1 MELIHFSKL
10 VAAKAKKQA
19 SRAALYYRDY
29 SVAKWV
35 EITWRELH
43 EKVERVA
50 RALVSLG
57 VKEEDRVAICSQN
70 MPQALMVDF
79 ANYANR
85 AISVPM
91 YATASVQQ
99 IEYIVNDAE
108 IEILCVGEQIQYDNA
123 LEVIKNSK
131 FLKHI
136 IVFDPSVDL
145 KGESRAMYFEEFMR
159 KGDDQSLQKTVEKRT
174 KAATEDDLAIIM
186 YTSGTTGE
194 SKGVMLPH
202 SCLLEAMRIHDQRLV
217 SIKRSDTSMAFLPL
231 THIFERAWTYFC
243 LWQDVKVYLNQR
255 PSDIQNTLKEVR
267 PTLLCAVPRFWEK
280 IAAGVQLKI
289 DTFSPF
295 MKAMVT
301 WALAVGEEYN
311 IGYRKDQK
319 RAPFGLACRYR
330 IADGLIFSKLKKV
343 VGIDKGRLFPVAGAA
358 LDDKLA
364 KFFVSLGLPIMYGY
378 GLTETTATVCCY
390 PYHNYVIG
398 SMGTLMPDVQ
408 VKIGEDGEILVKG
421 KTICSGYYKKPE
433 ITANSFIDGWFRTG
447 DAGKLVDGKHL
458 YMTDRLK
465 DLFKT
470 SNGKYIAPQQIETI
484 LGGDVFIEQVA
495 VIGNN
500 RNYVTAI
507 IAPNIEAIK
516 GYAEQNGIKYEY
528 VDELMD
534 NPQICKMMEERIA
547 VLQKDMAPY
556 EKIKKFRMIKRGF
569 TIESGELTS
578 TLKLRRAVILQ
589 NYAAMIEE
597 MYNPVQ
603 GPLGGYAK

>member
-10 VAAKAKKQA
+10 VAEKAKKQA
-19 SRAALYYRDY
+19 SRVALYYRDY

-108 IEILCVGEQIQYDNA
+108 IEILCVGEQVQYDNA
-123 LEVIKNSK
+123 LEVIKNNK

-136 IVFDPSVDL
+136 VVFDPSVNL
-145 KGESRAMYFEEFMR
+145 KGESRAMYFEDFMR
-159 KGDDQSLQKTVEKRT
+159 LGDDESLQKTVKART

-243 LWQDVKVYLNQR
+243 LWQDVRVYLNQR

-311 IGYRKDQK
+311 IGYRKDKK

-364 KFFVSLGLPIMYGY
+364 KFFISLGLPIMYGY

-390 PYHNYVIG
+390 PYDNYLIG

-433 ITANSFIDGWFRTG
+433 ITENSFVDGWFRTG

-458 YMTDRLK
+458 YMTDRIK

-534 NPQICKMMEERIA
+534 NPQVCKMMEERIA
-547 VLQKDMAPY
+547 ELQKDMAPY
-556 EKIKKFRMIKRGF
+556 EKIKKFRLIKRGF

-603 GPLGGYAK
+603 GPIGGYVK

>member
-19 SRAALYYRDY
+19 NRVALYYRDY

-50 RALVSLG
+50 RALVSIG
-57 VKEEDRVAICSQN
+57 VKDEDRVAICSQN

-99 IEYIVNDAE
+99 IEYIINDAE
-108 IEILCVGEQIQYDNA
+108 IEVLCVGEQVQYDNA

-136 IVFDPSVDL
+136 IVFDPSVNL
-145 KGESRAMYFEEFMR
+145 KGESRAMYFEDFMR
-159 KGDDQSLQKTVEKRT
+159 KGDDQSLQKVVDKRT

-217 SIKRSDTSMAFLPL
+217 HIKRNDTSMAFLPL

-243 LWQDVKVYLNQR
+243 LWQDIRVYLNQR
-255 PSDIQNTLKEVR
+255 PTDIQNTLKEVR

-289 DTFSPF
+289 DSFSPLK
-295 MKAMVT
+295 KALVA

-311 IGYRKDQK
+311 IGYKKDLK
-319 RAPFGLACRYR
+319 RVPCGLAIRYK
-330 IADGLIFSKLKKV
+330 IADRLIFSTLKKV
-343 VGIDKGRLFPVAGAA
+343 VGLDKGRLFPVAGAA

-364 KFFVSLGLPIMYGY
+364 KFFISLGLPIMYGY

-421 KTICSGYYKKPE
+421 KTVCSGYYKKPE
-433 ITANSFIDGWFRTG
+433 INANSFIDGWFRTG

-507 IAPNIEAIK
+507 IAPNLEAIK
-516 GYAEQNGIKYEY
+516 GYATQQGIAFEL
-528 VDELMD
+528 VDELMEH
-534 NPQICKMMEERIA
+534 PQICKMMEERIA
-547 VLQKDMAPY
+547 ELQKDMAPY
-556 EKIKKFRMIKRGF
+556 EKIKKFRLIKRGF

-589 NYAAMIEE
+589 NYASMIEE

-603 GPLGGYAK
+603 GPLGDYVK

>member
-10 VAAKAKKQA
+10 VAEKARKQA
-19 SRAALYYRDY
+19 NRVALYYRDY

-50 RALVSLG
+50 RALVALG

-91 YATASVQQ
+91 YATASAQQ
-99 IEYIVNDAE
+99 IEYIINDAE
-108 IEILCVGEQIQYDNA
+108 IEVLCVGEQVQYDNA
-123 LEVIKNSK
+123 LEVIKNNK

-136 IVFDPSVDL
+136 VVFDPSVDL
-145 KGESRAMYFEEFMR
+145 KGETRAIYFEDFMR
-159 KGDDQSLQKTVEKRT
+159 LGDDKSLQKTVEKRT
-174 KAATEDDLAIIM
+174 KAATENDLAIIM

-202 SCLLEAMRIHDQRLV
+202 SCLLEAMRIHDMRLV
-217 SIKRSDTSMAFLPL
+217 KLRRSDTSMAFLPL

-243 LWQDVKVYLNQR
+243 LWQEVKVYLNSR
-255 PSDIQNTLKEVR
+255 PADIQKTLKEVR
-267 PTLLCAVPRFWEK
+267 PTMLCAVPRFWEK

-295 MKAMVT
+295 KKAMVT
-301 WALAVGEEYN
+301 WALAVGQEYN
-311 IGYRKDQK
+311 IGYKKDNK
-319 RAPFGLACRYR
+319 CAPFGLALRYR
-330 IADGLIFSKLKKV
+330 IADKLIFSTLKKV
-343 VGIDKGRLFPVAGAA
+343 VGLDRGRLFPVAGAA

-364 KFFVSLGLPIMYGY
+364 VFFLSLGLPIMYGY

-390 PYHNYVIG
+390 PYYNYVIG
-398 SMGTLMPDVQ
+398 SMGSLMPDVQ

-421 KTICSGYYKKPE
+421 KTVCSGYYKKPE

-458 YMTDRLK
+458 YMTDRIK

-547 VLQKDMAPY
+547 ELQKDMAPY

-597 MYNPVQ
+597 MYNPVK
-603 GPLGGYAK
+603 GPIGDYAK

>member
-10 VAAKAKKQA
+10 VAEKARKQA
-19 SRAALYYRDY
+19 NRVALYYRDY

-50 RALVSLG
+50 RALVALG

-91 YATASVQQ
+91 YATASAQQ
-99 IEYIVNDAE
+99 IEYIINDAE
-108 IEILCVGEQIQYDNA
+108 IEVLCVGEQVQYDNA
-123 LEVIKNSK
+123 LEVIKNNK

-136 IVFDPSVDL
+136 VVFDPSVDL
-145 KGESRAMYFEEFMR
+145 KGETRAIYFEDFMR
-159 KGDDQSLQKTVEKRT
+159 LGDDKSLQKTVEKRT
-174 KAATEDDLAIIM
+174 KAATENDLAIIM

-202 SCLLEAMRIHDQRLV
+202 SCLLEAMRIHDMRLV
-217 SIKRSDTSMAFLPL
+217 KLRRSDTSMAFLPL

-243 LWQDVKVYLNQR
+243 LWQEVKVYLNSR
-255 PSDIQNTLKEVR
+255 PADIQKTLKEVR
-267 PTLLCAVPRFWEK
+267 PTMLCAVPRFWEK

-295 MKAMVT
+295 KKAMVT
-301 WALAVGEEYN
+301 WALAVGQEYN
-311 IGYRKDQK
+311 IGYKKDNK
-319 RAPFGLACRYR
+319 CAPFGLALRYR
-330 IADGLIFSKLKKV
+330 IADKLIFSTLKKV
-343 VGIDKGRLFPVAGAA
+343 VGLDRGRLFPVAGAA

-364 KFFVSLGLPIMYGY
+364 VFFLSLGLPIMYGY

-390 PYHNYVIG
+390 PYDNYVIG
-398 SMGTLMPDVQ
+398 SMGSLMPDVQ

-421 KTICSGYYKKPE
+421 KTVCSGYYKKPE

-458 YMTDRLK
+458 YMTDRIK

-547 VLQKDMAPY
+547 ELQKDMAPY

-597 MYNPVQ
+597 MYNPVK
-603 GPLGGYAK
+603 GPIGDYAK

>member
-10 VAAKAKKQA
+10 VAEKAKKQA
-19 SRAALYYRDY
+19 SRVALYYRDY

-35 EITWRELH
+35 EITWRELQ

-108 IEILCVGEQIQYDNA
+108 IEILCVGEQVQYDNA
-123 LEVIKNSK
+123 LEVIKNNK

-136 IVFDPSVDL
+136 VVFDPSVNL
-145 KGESRAMYFEEFMR
+145 KGESRAMYFEDFMR
-159 KGDDQSLQKTVEKRT
+159 LGDDESLQKIVKART

-311 IGYRKDQK
+311 IGYRKDKK

-364 KFFVSLGLPIMYGY
+364 KFFISLGLPIMYGY

-390 PYHNYVIG
+390 PYDNYLIG
-398 SMGTLMPDVQ
+398 SMGMLMPDVQ

-421 KTICSGYYKKPE
+421 KTVCSGYYKKPE
-433 ITANSFIDGWFRTG
+433 ITENSFVDGWFRTG

-458 YMTDRLK
+458 YMTDRIK

-534 NPQICKMMEERIA
+534 NPQVCKMMEERIA
-547 VLQKDMAPY
+547 ELQKDMAPY
-556 EKIKKFRMIKRGF
+556 EKIKKFRLIKRGF

-603 GPLGGYAK
+603 GPIGGYVK

>member
-19 SRAALYYRDY
+19 NRVALYYRDY

-50 RALVSLG
+50 RALVSIG
-57 VKEEDRVAICSQN
+57 VKDEDRVAICSQN

-99 IEYIVNDAE
+99 IEYIINDAE
-108 IEILCVGEQIQYDNA
+108 IEVLCVGEQVQYDNA

-136 IVFDPSVDL
+136 IVFDPSVNL
-145 KGESRAMYFEEFMR
+145 KGESRAMYFEDFMR
-159 KGDDQSLQKTVEKRT
+159 KGDDQSLQKVVDKRT

-217 SIKRSDTSMAFLPL
+217 HIKRSDTSMAFLPL

-243 LWQDVKVYLNQR
+243 LWQDIRVYLNQR
-255 PSDIQNTLKEVR
+255 PTDIQNTLKEVR

-289 DTFSPF
+289 DSFSPLK
-295 MKAMVT
+295 KALVA

-311 IGYRKDQK
+311 IGYKKDLK
-319 RAPFGLACRYR
+319 RVPCGLAIRYK
-330 IADGLIFSKLKKV
+330 IADRLIFSTLKKV
-343 VGIDKGRLFPVAGAA
+343 VGLDKGRLFPVAGAA

-364 KFFVSLGLPIMYGY
+364 KFFISLGLPIMYGY

-390 PYHNYVIG
+390 PYNNYVIG

-421 KTICSGYYKKPE
+421 KTVCSGYYKKPE
-433 ITANSFIDGWFRTG
+433 INANSFIDGWFRTG

-507 IAPNIEAIK
+507 IAPNLEAIK
-516 GYAEQNGIKYEY
+516 GYATQQGIAFEL
-528 VDELMD
+528 VDELMEH
-534 NPQICKMMEERIA
+534 PQICKMMEERI
-547 VLQKDMAPY
+547 VELQKDMAPY
-556 EKIKKFRMIKRGF
+556 EKIKKFRLIKRGF

-589 NYAAMIEE
+589 NYASMIEE

-603 GPLGGYAK
+603 GPLGDYVK

>member
-19 SRAALYYRDY
+19 NRVALYYRDY

-108 IEILCVGEQIQYDNA
+108 IEVLCVGEQTQYDNA

-136 IVFDPSVDL
+136 VVFDPSVDL
-145 KGESRAMYFEEFMR
+145 KGESRAMYFEDFMR
-159 KGDDQSLQKTVEKRT
+159 KGDDQSLQKIVEKRT
-174 KAATEDDLAIIM
+174 KAATDDDLAIIM

-202 SCLLEAMRIHDQRLV
+202 SCLFEAMRIHDQRLV
-217 SIKRSDTSMAFLPL
+217 HIKRSDTSMAFLPL

-243 LWQDVKVYLNQR
+243 LWEDVKVYLNQR

-267 PTLLCAVPRFWEK
+267 PTMLCAVPRFWEK

-295 MKAMVT
+295 KKALVA

-319 RAPFGLACRYR
+319 RTPIGLAIRYK
-330 IADGLIFSKLKKV
+330 IADRLIFSTLKKV
-343 VGIDKGRLFPVAGAA
+343 VGLDRGRLFPVAGAA

-421 KTICSGYYKKPE
+421 KTVCSGYYKKPE
-433 ITANSFIDGWFRTG
+433 INANSFIDGWFRTG

-534 NPQICKMMEERIA
+534 NPQVCKMMEERIA
-547 VLQKDMAPY
+547 NLQKDMAPY

-597 MYNPVQ
+597 MYNPVK
-603 GPLGGYAK
+603 GPIGDYAK

>member
-10 VAAKAKKQA
+10 VAEKAKKQA
-19 SRAALYYRDY
+19 SRVALYYRDY

-108 IEILCVGEQIQYDNA
+108 IEILCVGEQVQYDNA
-123 LEVIKNSK
+123 LEVIKNNK

-136 IVFDPSVDL
+136 VVFDPSVDL
-145 KGESRAMYFEEFMR
+145 KGESRAMYFEDFMR
-159 KGDDQSLQKTVEKRT
+159 LGDDESLQKTVKART

-255 PSDIQNTLKEVR
+255 PADIQNTLKEVR

-311 IGYRKDQK
+311 IGYRKDKK

-364 KFFVSLGLPIMYGY
+364 KFFISLGLPIMYGY

-390 PYHNYVIG
+390 PYDNYLIG

-421 KTICSGYYKKPE
+421 KTVCSGYYKKPE
-433 ITANSFIDGWFRTG
+433 ITENSFVDGWFRTG

-458 YMTDRLK
+458 YMTDRIK

-534 NPQICKMMEERIA
+534 NPQVCKMMEERIA
-547 VLQKDMAPY
+547 ELQKDMAPY
-556 EKIKKFRMIKRGF
+556 EKIKKFRLIKRGF

-589 NYAAMIEE
+589 NYATMIEE

-603 GPLGGYAK
+603 GPIGGYVK

>member
-10 VAAKAKKQA
+10 VAEKAKKQA
-19 SRAALYYRDY
+19 SRVALYYRDY

-91 YATASVQQ
+91 YATASIQQ

-108 IEILCVGEQIQYDNA
+108 IEILCVGEQVQYDNA
-123 LEVIKNSK
+123 LEVIKNNK

-136 IVFDPSVDL
+136 VVFDPSVDL
-145 KGESRAMYFEEFMR
+145 KGESRAMYFEDFMR
-159 KGDDQSLQKTVEKRT
+159 LGDDESLQKTVKART

-311 IGYRKDQK
+311 IGYRKDKK

-364 KFFVSLGLPIMYGY
+364 KFFISLGLPIMYGY

-390 PYHNYVIG
+390 PYDNYLIG

-433 ITANSFIDGWFRTG
+433 ITENSFVDGWFRTG

-458 YMTDRLK
+458 YMTDRIK

-534 NPQICKMMEERIA
+534 NPQVCKMMEERIA
-547 VLQKDMAPY
+547 ELQKDMAPY
-556 EKIKKFRMIKRGF
+556 EKIKKFRLIKRGF

-603 GPLGGYAK
+603 GPIGGYVK

>member
-19 SRAALYYRDY
+19 NRVALYYRDY

-50 RALVSLG
+50 RALVTLG

-108 IEILCVGEQIQYDNA
+108 IEVLCVGEQIQYDNA

-136 IVFDPSVDL
+136 VVFDPSVDL
-145 KGESRAMYFEEFMR
+145 KGESRAMYFEDFMR

-174 KAATEDDLAIIM
+174 KAATDDDLAIIM

-217 SIKRSDTSMAFLPL
+217 HIKRSDTSMAFLPL

-243 LWQDVKVYLNQR
+243 LWEDVKVYLNQR

-267 PTLLCAVPRFWEK
+267 PTMLCAVPRFWEK
-280 IAAGVQLKI
+280 IAAGVQLNL
-289 DTFSPF
+289 DTVSPF
-295 MKAMVT
+295 KKALVA

-311 IGYRKDQK
+311 IGYRKDQ
-319 RAPFGLACRYR
+319 AT
-330 IADGLIFSKLKKV
+330 IAFLKGEKVSIFSCT
-343 VGIDKGRLFPVAGAA
+343 PAA
-358 LDDKLA
+358 I
-364 KFFVSLGLPIMYGY
+364 FS
-378 GLTETTATVCCY
+378 
-390 PYHNYVIG
+390 
-398 SMGTLMPDVQ
+398 Q
-408 VKIGEDGEILVKG
+408 
-421 KTICSGYYKKPE
+421 
-433 ITANSFIDGWFRTG
+433 
-447 DAGKLVDGKHL
+447 
-458 YMTDRLK
+458 
-465 DLFKT
+465 
-470 SNGKYIAPQQIETI
+470 
-484 LGGDVFIEQVA
+484 
-495 VIGNN
+495 
-500 RNYVTAI
+500 
-507 IAPNIEAIK
+507 
-516 GYAEQNGIKYEY
+516 
-528 VDELMD
+528 
-534 NPQICKMMEERIA
+534 
-547 VLQKDMAPY
+547 
-556 EKIKKFRMIKRGF
+556 KRG
-569 TIESGELTS
+569 TAQSIVGRTS
-578 TLKLRRAVILQ
+578 LSVF
-589 NYAAMIEE
+589 
-597 MYNPVQ
+597 
-603 GPLGGYAK
+603 

>member
-10 VAAKAKKQA
+10 VAAKAKKHA
-19 SRAALYYRDY
+19 NRVALYYRDY

-50 RALVSLG
+50 RALVSIG
-57 VKEEDRVAICSQN
+57 VKDEDRVAICSQN

-99 IEYIVNDAE
+99 IEYIINDAE
-108 IEILCVGEQIQYDNA
+108 IEVLCVGEQVQYDNA

-136 IVFDPSVDL
+136 IVFDPSVNL
-145 KGESRAMYFEEFMR
+145 KGESRAMYFEDFMR
-159 KGDDQSLQKTVEKRT
+159 KGDDQSLQKVVDKRT

-217 SIKRSDTSMAFLPL
+217 HIKRSDTSMAFLPL

-243 LWQDVKVYLNQR
+243 LWQDIRVYLNQR
-255 PSDIQNTLKEVR
+255 PTDIQNTLKEVR

-289 DTFSPF
+289 DSFSPLK
-295 MKAMVT
+295 KALVA

-311 IGYRKDQK
+311 IGYKKDLK
-319 RAPFGLACRYR
+319 RVPCGLAIRYK
-330 IADGLIFSKLKKV
+330 IADRLIFSTLKKV
-343 VGIDKGRLFPVAGAA
+343 VGLDKGRLFPVAGAA

-364 KFFVSLGLPIMYGY
+364 KFFISLGLPIMYGY

-421 KTICSGYYKKPE
+421 KTVCSGYYKKPE
-433 ITANSFIDGWFRTG
+433 INANSFIDGWFRTG

-507 IAPNIEAIK
+507 IAPNLEAIK
-516 GYAEQNGIKYEY
+516 GYATQQGIAFEL
-528 VDELMD
+528 VDELMEH
-534 NPQICKMMEERIA
+534 PQICKMMEERIA
-547 VLQKDMAPY
+547 ELQKDMAPY
-556 EKIKKFRMIKRGF
+556 EKIKKFRLIKRGF

-589 NYAAMIEE
+589 NYASMIEE

-603 GPLGGYAK
+603 GPLGDYVK

>member
-19 SRAALYYRDY
+19 NRVALYYRDY

-99 IEYIVNDAE
+99 IEYIINDAE
-108 IEILCVGEQIQYDNA
+108 IEVLCVGEQIQYDNA

-136 IVFDPSVDL
+136 VVFDPSVDL
-145 KGESRAMYFEEFMR
+145 KGESRAMYFEDFMR

-174 KAATEDDLAIIM
+174 KAATDDDLAIIM

-217 SIKRSDTSMAFLPL
+217 HIKRSDTSMAFLPL

-243 LWQDVKVYLNQR
+243 LWEDVKVYLNQR

-267 PTLLCAVPRFWEK
+267 PTMLCAVPRFWEK

-295 MKAMVT
+295 KKAMVA

-319 RAPFGLACRYR
+319 RAPLGLSIRYK
-330 IADGLIFSKLKKV
+330 IADRLIFSTLKKV
-343 VGIDKGRLFPVAGAA
+343 VGLDRGRLFPVAGAA

-421 KTICSGYYKKPE
+421 KTVCSGYYKKPE
-433 ITANSFIDGWFRTG
+433 INANSFIDGWFRTG

-547 VLQKDMAPY
+547 NLQKDMAPY

-589 NYAAMIEE
+589 NYSAMIEE
-597 MYNPVQ
+597 MYNPVK
-603 GPLGGYAK
+603 GPLGGYAE

>member
-145 KGESRAMYFEEFMR
+145 KGETRAMYFEEFMR
-159 KGDDQSLQKTVEKRT
+159 KGDDQSLQKTVDKRT

-231 THIFERAWTYFC
+231 THIFERAWTYLC
-243 LWQDVKVYLNQR
+243 LWEDVKVYLNQR

-267 PTLLCAVPRFWEK
+267 PTMLCAVPRFWEK

-295 MKAMVT
+295 KKAMVA

-319 RAPFGLACRYR
+319 RAPLSLAIRYK
-330 IADGLIFSKLKKV
+330 IADRFIFSTLKKV
-343 VGIDKGRLFPVAGAA
+343 VGLDRGRLFPVAGAA

-398 SMGTLMPDVQ
+398 SMGTIMPDVQ

-421 KTICSGYYKKPE
+421 KTVCSGYYKKPE
-433 ITANSFIDGWFRTG
+433 INANSFIDGWFRTG

-500 RNYVTAI
+500 RNFVTAI

>member
-10 VAAKAKKQA
+10 VAEKARKQA
-19 SRAALYYRDY
+19 NRVALYYRDY

-50 RALVSLG
+50 RALVALG

-91 YATASVQQ
+91 YATASAQQ
-99 IEYIVNDAE
+99 IEYIINDAE
-108 IEILCVGEQIQYDNA
+108 IEVLCVGEQVQYDNA
-123 LEVIKNSK
+123 LEVIKNNK

-136 IVFDPSVDL
+136 VVFDPSVDL
-145 KGESRAMYFEEFMR
+145 KGETRAIYFEDFMR
-159 KGDDQSLQKTVEKRT
+159 LGDDKSLQKTVEKRT
-174 KAATEDDLAIIM
+174 KAATENDLAIIM

-217 SIKRSDTSMAFLPL
+217 HIKRSDTSMAFLPL

-243 LWQDVKVYLNQR
+243 LWEDVKVYLNQR

-267 PTLLCAVPRFWEK
+267 PTMLCAVPRFWEK

-295 MKAMVT
+295 KKAMVT
-301 WALAVGEEYN
+301 WALAVGQEYN
-311 IGYRKDQK
+311 IGYKKDNK
-319 RAPFGLACRYR
+319 CAPFGLALRYR
-330 IADGLIFSKLKKV
+330 IADKLIFSTLKKV
-343 VGIDKGRLFPVAGAA
+343 VGLDRGRLFPVAGAA

-364 KFFVSLGLPIMYGY
+364 VFFLSLGLPIMYGY

-390 PYHNYVIG
+390 PYDNYVIG
-398 SMGTLMPDVQ
+398 SMGSLMPDVQ

-421 KTICSGYYKKPE
+421 KTVCSGYYKKPE

-458 YMTDRLK
+458 YMTDRIK

-547 VLQKDMAPY
+547 ELQKDMAPY

-597 MYNPVQ
+597 MYNPVK
-603 GPLGGYAK
+603 GPIGDYAK

>member
-19 SRAALYYRDY
+19 NRVALYYRDY

-57 VKEEDRVAICSQN
+57 VKEEDCVAICSQN

-99 IEYIVNDAE
+99 IEYIINDAE

-145 KGESRAMYFEEFMR
+145 KGESRAMYFEDFMR

-174 KAATEDDLAIIM
+174 KAATDDDLAIIM

-217 SIKRSDTSMAFLPL
+217 HIKRSDTSMAFLPL

-243 LWQDVKVYLNQR
+243 LWEDVKVYLNQR
-255 PSDIQNTLKEVR
+255 PADIQNTLKEVR
-267 PTLLCAVPRFWEK
+267 PTMLCAVPRFWEK

-295 MKAMVT
+295 KKAMVA

-311 IGYRKDQK
+311 IGYRKDLK
-319 RAPFGLACRYR
+319 RAPLGLAIRYK
-330 IADGLIFSKLKKV
+330 IADRLIFSTLKKV
-343 VGIDKGRLFPVAGAA
+343 VGLDRGRLFPVAGAA

-390 PYHNYVIG
+390 PYNNYVIG

-421 KTICSGYYKKPE
+421 KTVCSGYYKKPE

>member
-19 SRAALYYRDY
+19 NRVALYYRDY

-35 EITWRELH
+35 EITWSELH

-50 RALVSLG
+50 RALVSIG
-57 VKEEDRVAICSQN
+57 VKDEDRVAICSQN

-99 IEYIVNDAE
+99 IEYIINDAE
-108 IEILCVGEQIQYDNA
+108 IEVLCVGEQAQYDNA

-136 IVFDPSVDL
+136 IVFDPSVNL
-145 KGESRAMYFEEFMR
+145 KGESRAMYFEDFMR
-159 KGDDQSLQKTVEKRT
+159 KGDDQSLQKVVDKRT

-217 SIKRSDTSMAFLPL
+217 HIKRSDTSMAFLPL

-243 LWQDVKVYLNQR
+243 LWQDIRVYLNQR
-255 PSDIQNTLKEVR
+255 PTDIQNTLKEVR

-289 DTFSPF
+289 DSFSPLK
-295 MKAMVT
+295 KALVT

-311 IGYRKDQK
+311 IGYKKDLK
-319 RAPFGLACRYR
+319 RVPCGLAIRYK
-330 IADGLIFSKLKKV
+330 IADRLIFSTLKKV
-343 VGIDKGRLFPVAGAA
+343 VGLDKGRLFPVAGAA

-364 KFFVSLGLPIMYGY
+364 KFFISLGLPIMYGY

-421 KTICSGYYKKPE
+421 KTVCSGYYKKPE
-433 ITANSFIDGWFRTG
+433 INANSFIDGWFRTG

-507 IAPNIEAIK
+507 IAPNLEAIK
-516 GYAEQNGIKYEY
+516 GYATQQGIAFEL
-528 VDELMD
+528 VDELMEH
-534 NPQICKMMEERIA
+534 PQICKMMEERIA
-547 VLQKDMAPY
+547 ELQKDMAPY
-556 EKIKKFRMIKRGF
+556 EKIKKFRLIKRGF

-589 NYAAMIEE
+589 NYASMIEE

-603 GPLGGYAK
+603 GPLGDYVK

>member
-10 VAAKAKKQA
+10 VAEKAKKQA
-19 SRAALYYRDY
+19 SRAAVYYRDY
-29 SVAKWV
+29 SLAKWV

-70 MPQALMVDF
+70 MPQALVVDF

-108 IEILCVGEQIQYDNA
+108 IEILCVGEQVQYDNA

-145 KGESRAMYFEEFMR
+145 KGESRAMHFEDFMR
-159 KGDDQSLQKTVEKRT
+159 LGDDQSLQKVVKARM

-202 SCLLEAMRIHDQRLV
+202 SCLLEAMRIHDIRLTH
-217 SIKRSDTSMAFLPL
+217 IKRSDTSMAFLPL

-243 LWQDVKVYLNQR
+243 LWQDIRVYLNQR
-255 PSDIQNTLKEVR
+255 PTDIQNTLKEVR

-289 DTFSPF
+289 DSFSPF
-295 MKAMVT
+295 KKALVA

-311 IGYRKDQK
+311 IGYKKDLK
-319 RAPFGLACRYR
+319 RVPCGLAIRYK
-330 IADGLIFSKLKKV
+330 IADRLIFSTLKKV
-343 VGIDKGRLFPVAGAA
+343 VGLDKGRLFPVAGAA

-364 KFFVSLGLPIMYGY
+364 KFFISLGLPIMYGY

-398 SMGTLMPDVQ
+398 SMGSLMPDVE

-421 KTICSGYYKKPE
+421 KTVCTGYYKKPE
-433 ITANSFIDGWFRTG
+433 INANSFIDGWFRTG

-507 IAPNIEAIK
+507 IAPNLEAIK
-516 GYAEQNGIKYEY
+516 GYAAQHNITYEL
-528 VDELMD
+528 VDELMEH
-534 NPQICKMMEERIA
+534 PQICKMMEERIA
-547 VLQKDMAPY
+547 ELQKDMAPY
-556 EKIKKFRMIKRGF
+556 EKIKKFRLIKRGF

-589 NYAAMIEE
+589 NYATMIEE

>member
-10 VAAKAKKQA
+10 VAEKAKKQA
-19 SRAALYYRDY
+19 SRVALYYRDY

-108 IEILCVGEQIQYDNA
+108 IEILCVGEQVQYDNA
-123 LEVIKNSK
+123 LEVIKNNK

-136 IVFDPSVDL
+136 VVFDSSVDL
-145 KGESRAMYFEEFMR
+145 KGESRAMYFEDFMR
-159 KGDDQSLQKTVEKRT
+159 LGDDESLQKTVKART

-243 LWQDVKVYLNQR
+243 LWQDVRVYLNQR

-311 IGYRKDQK
+311 IGYRKDKK

-364 KFFVSLGLPIMYGY
+364 KFFISLGLPIMYGY

-390 PYHNYVIG
+390 PYDNYLIG

-421 KTICSGYYKKPE
+421 KTVCSGYYKKPE
-433 ITANSFIDGWFRTG
+433 ITENSFVDGWFRTG

-458 YMTDRLK
+458 YMTDRIK

-534 NPQICKMMEERIA
+534 NPQVCKMMEERIA
-547 VLQKDMAPY
+547 ELQKDMAPY
-556 EKIKKFRMIKRGF
+556 EKIKKFRLIKRGF

-603 GPLGGYAK
+603 GPLGGYVK

>member
-10 VAAKAKKQA
+10 VAEKAKKQA
-19 SRAALYYRDY
+19 SRVALYYRDY

-35 EITWRELH
+35 EITWRELQ

-108 IEILCVGEQIQYDNA
+108 IEILCVGEQVQYDNA
-123 LEVIKNSK
+123 LEVIKNNK

-136 IVFDPSVDL
+136 VVFDPSVDL
-145 KGESRAMYFEEFMR
+145 KGESRAMYFEDFMR
-159 KGDDQSLQKTVEKRT
+159 LGDDESLQKTVKART

-311 IGYRKDQK
+311 IGYRKDKK

-364 KFFVSLGLPIMYGY
+364 KFFISLGLPIMYGY

-390 PYHNYVIG
+390 PYDNYLIG

-421 KTICSGYYKKPE
+421 KTVCSGYYKKPE
-433 ITANSFIDGWFRTG
+433 ITENSFVDGWFRTG

-458 YMTDRLK
+458 YMTDRIK

-534 NPQICKMMEERIA
+534 NPQVCKMMEERIA
-547 VLQKDMAPY
+547 ELQKDMAPY
-556 EKIKKFRMIKRGF
+556 EKIKKFRLIKRGF

-603 GPLGGYAK
+603 GPIGGYVK

>member
-1 MELIHFSKL
+1 MKLIHFSKL
-10 VAAKAKKQA
+10 VAEKVRKQA
-19 SRAALYYRDY
+19 NRVALYYRDY

-50 RALVSLG
+50 CALVALG

-70 MPQALMVDF
+70 MPQALIVDF

-91 YATASVQQ
+91 YATASAQQ
-99 IEYIVNDAE
+99 IEYIINDAE
-108 IEILCVGEQIQYDNA
+108 IEILCVGEQVQYDNA
-123 LEVIKNSK
+123 LEVIKNNK

-136 IVFDPSVDL
+136 VVFDPSVDL
-145 KGESRAMYFEEFMR
+145 KGESRAMYFEDLMCL
-159 KGDDQSLQKTVEKRT
+159 GDNKSLQKTVQKRT
-174 KAATEDDLAIIM
+174 KAATDDDLAIIM

-202 SCLLEAMRIHDQRLV
+202 SCLLEAMRIHYIRLTGV
-217 SIKRSDTSMAFLPL
+217 KRSDTSMAFLPL

-243 LWQDVKVYLNQR
+243 LWQEVKVYLNSR
-255 PSDIQNTLKEVR
+255 PADIQKTLKEVR
-267 PTLLCAVPRFWEK
+267 PTMLCAVPRFWEK

-295 MKAMVT
+295 KKAMVT
-301 WALAVGEEYN
+301 WALAVGKEYN
-311 IGYRKDQK
+311 IGYKKDNK
-319 RAPFGLACRYR
+319 RAPFGLALRYR
-330 IADGLIFSKLKKV
+330 IADRLIFSTLKKV
-343 VGIDKGRLFPVAGAA
+343 VGLDRGRLFPVAGAA

-364 KFFVSLGLPIMYGY
+364 VFFISLGMPIMYGY

-390 PYHNYVIG
+390 PYDNYVIG
-398 SMGTLMPDVQ
+398 SMGSLMPDVQ

-421 KTICSGYYKKPE
+421 KTVCSGYYKKPE

-458 YMTDRLK
+458 YMTDRIK

-484 LGGDVFIEQVA
+484 LGGDMFIEQVA

-534 NPQICKMMEERIA
+534 NPQVCKMMEERI
-547 VLQKDMAPY
+547 VELQKDMAPY

-589 NYAAMIEE
+589 NYAAMIED
-597 MYNPVQ
+597 MYNPVK
-603 GPLGGYAK
+603 GPIGDYAK

>member
-145 KGESRAMYFEEFMR
+145 KGETRAMYFEEFMR
-159 KGDDQSLQKTVEKRT
+159 KGDDQSLQKTVDKRT

-243 LWQDVKVYLNQR
+243 LRQDVKVYLNQR

-390 PYHNYVIG
+390 PYHNYAIG

-421 KTICSGYYKKPE
+421 KTVCSGYYKKPE

-500 RNYVTAI
+500 RNFVTAI

-516 GYAEQNGIKYEY
+516 GYAAQNNITYEL
-528 VDELMD
+528 VDELMEH
-534 NPQICKMMEERIA
+534 PQICKMMEERIA

>member
-19 SRAALYYRDY
+19 NRVALYYRDY

-108 IEILCVGEQIQYDNA
+108 IELLCVGEQIQYDNA

-136 IVFDPSVDL
+136 VVFDPSVDL
-145 KGESRAMYFEEFMR
+145 KGEPRAMYFEDFMR

-174 KAATEDDLAIIM
+174 KAASDDDLAIIM

-217 SIKRSDTSMAFLPL
+217 HIKRSDTSMAFLPL

-243 LWQDVKVYLNQR
+243 LWEDVKVYLNQR
-255 PSDIQNTLKEVR
+255 PADIQNTLKEVR
-267 PTLLCAVPRFWEK
+267 PTMLCAVPRFWEK

-295 MKAMVT
+295 KKALVA

-311 IGYRKDQK
+311 IGYRKDLK
-319 RAPFGLACRYR
+319 RAPLGLSIRYK
-330 IADGLIFSKLKKV
+330 IADRLIFSTLKKV
-343 VGIDKGRLFPVAGAA
+343 VGLDRGRLFPVAGAA

-421 KTICSGYYKKPE
+421 KTVCSGYYKKPE
-433 ITANSFIDGWFRTG
+433 INANSFIDGWFRTG

-507 IAPNIEAIK
+507 IAPNLEAIK
-516 GYAEQNGIKYEY
+516 GYAAQNNITYEL
-528 VDELMD
+528 VDELME

-547 VLQKDMAPY
+547 ELQKDMAPY
-556 EKIKKFRMIKRGF
+556 EKIKKFRLIKRGF

-597 MYNPVQ
+597 MYNPVK
-603 GPLGGYAK
+603 GPIGDYAK

>member
-145 KGESRAMYFEEFMR
+145 KGETRAMYFEEFMR

-364 KFFVSLGLPIMYGY
+364 KFFISLGLPIMYGY

>member
-10 VAAKAKKQA
+10 VAEKAKKQA
-19 SRAALYYRDY
+19 SRVALYYRDY

-108 IEILCVGEQIQYDNA
+108 IEILCVGEQVQYDNA
-123 LEVIKNSK
+123 LEVIKNNK

-136 IVFDPSVDL
+136 VVFDPSVDL
-145 KGESRAMYFEEFMR
+145 KGESRAMYFEDFMR
-159 KGDDQSLQKTVEKRT
+159 LGDDESLQKTVKART

-243 LWQDVKVYLNQR
+243 LWQDVRVYLNQR

-311 IGYRKDQK
+311 IGYRKDKK

-364 KFFVSLGLPIMYGY
+364 KFFISLGLPIMYGY

-390 PYHNYVIG
+390 PYDNYLIG

-421 KTICSGYYKKPE
+421 KTVCSGYYKKPE
-433 ITANSFIDGWFRTG
+433 ITENSFVDGWFRTG

-458 YMTDRLK
+458 YMTDRIK

-534 NPQICKMMEERIA
+534 NPQVCKMMEERIA
-547 VLQKDMAPY
+547 ELQKDMAPY
-556 EKIKKFRMIKRGF
+556 EKIKKFRLIKRGF

-597 MYNPVQ
+597 MYNPVK
-603 GPLGGYAK
+603 GPLGGYVK

>member
-19 SRAALYYRDY
+19 NRVALYYRDY

-108 IEILCVGEQIQYDNA
+108 IELLCVGEQIQYDNA

-136 IVFDPSVDL
+136 VVFDPSVDL
-145 KGESRAMYFEEFMR
+145 KGESRAMYFEDFMR

-174 KAATEDDLAIIM
+174 KAATDDDLAIIM

-217 SIKRSDTSMAFLPL
+217 HIKRSDTSVAFLPL

-243 LWQDVKVYLNQR
+243 LCEDVKVYLNQR

-267 PTLLCAVPRFWEK
+267 PTMLCAVPRFWEK

-295 MKAMVT
+295 KKALVA

-319 RAPFGLACRYR
+319 RAPLGLSIRYK
-330 IADGLIFSKLKKV
+330 IADRLIFSTLKKV
-343 VGIDKGRLFPVAGAA
+343 VGLDRGRLFPVAGAA

-421 KTICSGYYKKPE
+421 KTVCSGYYKKPE
-433 ITANSFIDGWFRTG
+433 INANSFIDGWFRTG

-500 RNYVTAI
+500 RNYVTVI

-547 VLQKDMAPY
+547 NLQKDMAPY

>member
-19 SRAALYYRDY
+19 NRVALYYRDY

-50 RALVSLG
+50 RALVTLG

-108 IEILCVGEQIQYDNA
+108 IEVLCVGEQIQYDNA

-136 IVFDPSVDL
+136 VVFDPSVDL
-145 KGESRAMYFEEFMR
+145 KGESRAMYFEDFMR

-174 KAATEDDLAIIM
+174 KAATDDDLAIIM

-217 SIKRSDTSMAFLPL
+217 HIKRSDTSMAFLPL

-243 LWQDVKVYLNQR
+243 LWEDVKVYLNQR

-267 PTLLCAVPRFWEK
+267 PTMLCAVPRFWEK

-295 MKAMVT
+295 KKALVA

-311 IGYRKDQK
+311 IGYRKDLK
-319 RAPFGLACRYR
+319 RAPLGLSIRYK
-330 IADGLIFSKLKKV
+330 IADRLIFSTLKKV
-343 VGIDKGRLFPVAGAA
+343 VGLDRGRLFPVAGAA

-421 KTICSGYYKKPE
+421 KTVCSGYYKKPE
-433 ITANSFIDGWFRTG
+433 INANSFIDGWFRTG

-534 NPQICKMMEERIA
+534 NPQVCKMMEERIA
-547 VLQKDMAPY
+547 ELQKDMAPY

-597 MYNPVQ
+597 MYNPVK
-603 GPLGGYAK
+603 GPIGDYAK

>member
-10 VAAKAKKQA
+10 VAAKAKKHA
-19 SRAALYYRDY
+19 NRVALYYRDY

-108 IEILCVGEQIQYDNA
+108 IELLCVGEQIQYDNA

-136 IVFDPSVDL
+136 VVFDPSVDL
-145 KGESRAMYFEEFMR
+145 KGESRAMYFEDFMR

-174 KAATEDDLAIIM
+174 KAASDDDLAIIM

-217 SIKRSDTSMAFLPL
+217 HIKRSDTSMAFLPL

-243 LWQDVKVYLNQR
+243 LWEDVKVYLNQR

-267 PTLLCAVPRFWEK
+267 PTMLCAVPRFWEK

-295 MKAMVT
+295 KKAMVA

-319 RAPFGLACRYR
+319 RAPLGLSIRYK
-330 IADGLIFSKLKKV
+330 IADRLIFSTLKKV
-343 VGIDKGRLFPVAGAA
+343 VGLDRGRLFPVAGAA

-421 KTICSGYYKKPE
+421 KTVCSGYYKKPE
-433 ITANSFIDGWFRTG
+433 INANSFIDGWFRTG

-500 RNYVTAI
+500 RNFVTAI

-516 GYAEQNGIKYEY
+516 GYAAQNNITYEL
-528 VDELMD
+528 VDELMEH
-534 NPQICKMMEERIA
+534 PQICKMMEERIA
-547 VLQKDMAPY
+547 NLQKDMAPY

>member
-19 SRAALYYRDY
+19 NRVALYYRDY

-108 IEILCVGEQIQYDNA
+108 IELLCVGEQIQYDNA

-136 IVFDPSVDL
+136 VVFDPSVDL
-145 KGESRAMYFEEFMR
+145 KGEPRAMYFEDFMR

-174 KAATEDDLAIIM
+174 KAASDDDLAIIM

-217 SIKRSDTSMAFLPL
+217 HIKRSDTSMAFLPL

-243 LWQDVKVYLNQR
+243 LWEDVKVYLNQR
-255 PSDIQNTLKEVR
+255 PADIQNTLKEVR
-267 PTLLCAVPRFWEK
+267 PTMLCAVPRFWEK

-295 MKAMVT
+295 KKALVA

-311 IGYRKDQK
+311 IGYRKDLK
-319 RAPFGLACRYR
+319 RAPLGLSIRYK
-330 IADGLIFSKLKKV
+330 IADRLIFSTLKKV
-343 VGIDKGRLFPVAGAA
+343 VGLDRGRLFPVAGAA

-421 KTICSGYYKKPE
+421 KTVCSGYYKKPE
-433 ITANSFIDGWFRTG
+433 INANSFIDGWFRTG

-500 RNYVTAI
+500 RNFVTAI
-507 IAPNIEAIK
+507 IAPNLEAIK
-516 GYAEQNGIKYEY
+516 GYAAQNNITYEL
-528 VDELMD
+528 VDELMEH
-534 NPQICKMMEERIA
+534 PQICKMMEERIA
-547 VLQKDMAPY
+547 ELQKDMAPY
-556 EKIKKFRMIKRGF
+556 EKIKKFRLIKRGF

>member
-19 SRAALYYRDY
+19 NRVALYYRDY

-108 IEILCVGEQIQYDNA
+108 IEVLCVGEQIQYDNA

-136 IVFDPSVDL
+136 VVFDPSVDL
-145 KGESRAMYFEEFMR
+145 KGESRAMYFEDFMR
-159 KGDDQSLQKTVEKRT
+159 KGDDLSLQKTVEKRT
-174 KAATEDDLAIIM
+174 KAATDDDLAIIM

-217 SIKRSDTSMAFLPL
+217 HIKRSDTSMAFLPL

-243 LWQDVKVYLNQR
+243 LWEDVKVYLNQR

-267 PTLLCAVPRFWEK
+267 PTMLCAVPRFWEK

-295 MKAMVT
+295 KKALVA

-319 RAPFGLACRYR
+319 RAPLGLAIRYK
-330 IADGLIFSKLKKV
+330 IADRLIFSTLKKV
-343 VGIDKGRLFPVAGAA
+343 VGLDRGRLFPVAGAA

-421 KTICSGYYKKPE
+421 KTVCSGYYKKPE
-433 ITANSFIDGWFRTG
+433 INANSFIDGWFRTG

-534 NPQICKMMEERIA
+534 NPQVCKMMEERIA
-547 VLQKDMAPY
+547 ELQKDMAPY

-597 MYNPVQ
+597 MYNPVK
-603 GPLGGYAK
+603 GPIGDYAK

>member
-10 VAAKAKKQA
+10 VAEKAKKQA
-19 SRAALYYRDY
+19 SRVALYYRDY

-108 IEILCVGEQIQYDNA
+108 IEILCVGEQVQYDNA
-123 LEVIKNSK
+123 LEVIKNNK

-136 IVFDPSVDL
+136 VVFDSSVDL
-145 KGESRAMYFEEFMR
+145 KGESRAMYFEDFMR
-159 KGDDQSLQKTVEKRT
+159 LGDDESLQKTVKART

-311 IGYRKDQK
+311 IGYRKDKK

-364 KFFVSLGLPIMYGY
+364 KFFISLGLPIMYGY

-390 PYHNYVIG
+390 PYDNYLIG

-421 KTICSGYYKKPE
+421 KTVCSGYYKKPE
-433 ITANSFIDGWFRTG
+433 ITENSFVDGWFRTG

-458 YMTDRLK
+458 YMTDRIK

-534 NPQICKMMEERIA
+534 NPQVCKMMEERIA
-547 VLQKDMAPY
+547 ELQKDMAPY
-556 EKIKKFRMIKRGF
+556 EKIKKFRLIKRGF
-569 TIESGELTS
+569 SIESGELTS

-603 GPLGGYAK
+603 GPIGGYVK

>member
-10 VAAKAKKQA
+10 VAEKAKKQA
-19 SRAALYYRDY
+19 SRAAVYYRDY
-29 SVAKWV
+29 SLAKWV

-70 MPQALMVDF
+70 MPQALVVDF

-108 IEILCVGEQIQYDNA
+108 IEILCVGEQVQYDNA

-145 KGESRAMYFEEFMR
+145 KGESRAMYFEDFMR
-159 KGDDQSLQKTVEKRT
+159 LGDDQSLQKVVKARM

-202 SCLLEAMRIHDQRLV
+202 SCLLEAMRIHDIRLTH
-217 SIKRSDTSMAFLPL
+217 IKRSDTSMAFLPL

-243 LWQDVKVYLNQR
+243 LWQDIRVYLNQR
-255 PSDIQNTLKEVR
+255 PTDIQNTLKEVR

-289 DTFSPF
+289 DSFSPF
-295 MKAMVT
+295 KKALVA

-311 IGYRKDQK
+311 IGYKKDLK
-319 RAPFGLACRYR
+319 RVPCGLAIRYK
-330 IADGLIFSKLKKV
+330 IADKLIFSTLKKV
-343 VGIDKGRLFPVAGAA
+343 VGLDKGRLFPVAGAA

-364 KFFVSLGLPIMYGY
+364 KFFISLGLPIMYGY

-398 SMGTLMPDVQ
+398 SMGSLMPDVE

-421 KTICSGYYKKPE
+421 KTVCTGYYKKPE
-433 ITANSFIDGWFRTG
+433 INANSFIDGWFRTG

-507 IAPNIEAIK
+507 IAPNLEAIK
-516 GYAEQNGIKYEY
+516 GYAAQHNITYEL
-528 VDELMD
+528 VDELMEH
-534 NPQICKMMEERIA
+534 PQICKMMEERIA
-547 VLQKDMAPY
+547 ELQKDMAPY
-556 EKIKKFRMIKRGF
+556 EKIKKFRLIKRGF

-589 NYAAMIEE
+589 NYATMIEE

>member
-19 SRAALYYRDY
+19 NRVALYYRDY

-50 RALVSLG
+50 RALVSIG
-57 VKEEDRVAICSQN
+57 VKDEDRVAICSQN

-99 IEYIVNDAE
+99 IEYIINDAE
-108 IEILCVGEQIQYDNA
+108 IEVLCVGEQAQYDNA

-136 IVFDPSVDL
+136 IVFDPSVNL
-145 KGESRAMYFEEFMR
+145 KGESRAMYFEDFMR
-159 KGDDQSLQKTVEKRT
+159 KGDDQSLQKVVDKRT

-217 SIKRSDTSMAFLPL
+217 HIKRSDTSMAFLPL

-243 LWQDVKVYLNQR
+243 LWQDIRVYLNQR
-255 PSDIQNTLKEVR
+255 PTDIQNTLKEVR

-289 DTFSPF
+289 DSFSPLK
-295 MKAMVT
+295 KALVA

-311 IGYRKDQK
+311 IGYKKDLK
-319 RAPFGLACRYR
+319 RVPCGLAIRYK
-330 IADGLIFSKLKKV
+330 IADRLIFSTLKKV
-343 VGIDKGRLFPVAGAA
+343 VGLDKGRLFPVAGAA

-364 KFFVSLGLPIMYGY
+364 KFFISLGLPIMYGY

-421 KTICSGYYKKPE
+421 KTVCSGYYKKPE
-433 ITANSFIDGWFRTG
+433 INANSFIDGWFRTG

-507 IAPNIEAIK
+507 IAPNLEAIK
-516 GYAEQNGIKYEY
+516 GYATQQGIAFEL
-528 VDELMD
+528 VDELMEH
-534 NPQICKMMEERIA
+534 PQICKMMEERIA
-547 VLQKDMAPY
+547 ELQKDMAPY
-556 EKIKKFRMIKRGF
+556 EKIKKFRLIKRGF

-589 NYAAMIEE
+589 NYASMIEE

-603 GPLGGYAK
+603 GPLGDYVK

>member
-19 SRAALYYRDY
+19 NRVALYYRDY

-108 IEILCVGEQIQYDNA
+108 IEVLCVGEQIQYDNA

-145 KGESRAMYFEEFMR
+145 KGESRAMYFEDFMR
-159 KGDDQSLQKTVEKRT
+159 KGDEQSLQKTVEKRT
-174 KAATEDDLAIIM
+174 KAATDDDLAIIM

-217 SIKRSDTSMAFLPL
+217 HIKRSDTSMAFLPL

-243 LWQDVKVYLNQR
+243 LWEDVKVYLNQR

-267 PTLLCAVPRFWEK
+267 PTMLCAVPRFWEK

-295 MKAMVT
+295 KKALVA

-319 RAPFGLACRYR
+319 RAPLGLSIRYK
-330 IADGLIFSKLKKV
+330 IADRLIFSTLKKV
-343 VGIDKGRLFPVAGAA
+343 VGLDRGRLFPVAGAA

-421 KTICSGYYKKPE
+421 KTVCSGYYKKPE
-433 ITANSFIDGWFRTG
+433 INANSFIDGWFRTG

-500 RNYVTAI
+500 RNFVTAI

-547 VLQKDMAPY
+547 NLQKDMAPY

>member
-19 SRAALYYRDY
+19 NRVALYYRDY

-108 IEILCVGEQIQYDNA
+108 IEVLCVGEQIQYDNA

-217 SIKRSDTSMAFLPL
+217 HIKRSDTSMAFLPL

-243 LWQDVKVYLNQR
+243 LWEDVKVYLNQR

-267 PTLLCAVPRFWEK
+267 PTMLCAVPRFWEK

-295 MKAMVT
+295 KKVMVT

-311 IGYRKDQK
+311 IGYRKDLK
-319 RAPFGLACRYR
+319 RAPLGLAIRYK
-330 IADGLIFSKLKKV
+330 IADRLIFSTLKKV
-343 VGIDKGRLFPVAGAA
+343 VGLDRGRLFPVAGAA

-364 KFFVSLGLPIMYGY
+364 KFFISLGLPIMYGY

-390 PYHNYVIG
+390 PYNNYVIG

-421 KTICSGYYKKPE
+421 KTVCSGYYKKPE
-433 ITANSFIDGWFRTG
+433 INANSFIDGWFRTG

-458 YMTDRLK
+458 YMTDRIK

-547 VLQKDMAPY
+547 ELQKDMAPY

-597 MYNPVQ
+597 MYNPVK
-603 GPLGGYAK
+603 GPIGDYAK

>member
-10 VAAKAKKQA
+10 VAEKAKKQA
-19 SRAALYYRDY
+19 SRVALYYRDY

-108 IEILCVGEQIQYDNA
+108 IELLCVGEQVQYDNA
-123 LEVIKNSK
+123 LEVIKNNK

-136 IVFDPSVDL
+136 VVFDPSVDL
-145 KGESRAMYFEEFMR
+145 KGESRAMYFEDFMR
-159 KGDDQSLQKTVEKRT
+159 LGDDKSLQKVVEKRT

-202 SCLLEAMRIHDQRLV
+202 SCLLEAMRIHDIRLTH
-217 SIKRSDTSMAFLPL
+217 IKRSDTSMAFLPL

-243 LWQDVKVYLNQR
+243 LWQDIKVYLNQR
-255 PSDIQNTLKEVR
+255 PTDIQNTLKEVR

-289 DTFSPF
+289 DSFSPF
-295 MKAMVT
+295 KKALVA

-311 IGYRKDQK
+311 IGYKKDLK
-319 RAPFGLACRYR
+319 RVPCGLAIRYK
-330 IADGLIFSKLKKV
+330 IADRLIFSTLKKV
-343 VGIDKGRLFPVAGAA
+343 VGLDKGRLFPVAGAA

-364 KFFVSLGLPIMYGY
+364 KFFISLGLPIMYGY

-398 SMGTLMPDVQ
+398 SMGSLMPSVD

-421 KTICSGYYKKPE
+421 KTVCSGYYKKPE
-433 ITANSFIDGWFRTG
+433 ITANSFVDGWFRTG

-458 YMTDRLK
+458 YMTDRIK

-534 NPQICKMMEERIA
+534 NPQVCKMMEERIA
-547 VLQKDMAPY
+547 ELQKDMAPY
-556 EKIKKFRMIKRGF
+556 EKIKKFRLIKRGF

-589 NYAAMIEE
+589 NYATMIEE

-603 GPLGGYAK
+603 GPIGGYVK

>member
-19 SRAALYYRDY
+19 SRVALYYRDY

-145 KGESRAMYFEEFMR
+145 KGETRAMYFEEFMR
-159 KGDDQSLQKTVEKRT
+159 KGDDQSLQKTVDKRT

-243 LWQDVKVYLNQR
+243 LRQDVKVYLNQR
-255 PSDIQNTLKEVR
+255 PGDIQNTLKEVR

-390 PYHNYVIG
+390 PYHNYAIG

-421 KTICSGYYKKPE
+421 KTVCSGYYKKPE

-500 RNYVTAI
+500 RNFVTAI

-603 GPLGGYAK
+603 GPLGGYVK